1 MRIKSIPLMTVSED
15 IIIQISE
22 FKELESDQKN

>member
-15 IIIQISE
+15 IIIQISDH
-22 FKELESDQKN
+22 KELESDQKN

>member
-15 IIIQISE
+15 IIIQISDL
-22 FKELESDQKN
+22 KELESDQKN